1 MEDTSLKLT
10 PTDLYKIC
18 GFLGLDKSAFAQ
30 QLGVT
35 LAYLSRVLNGK
46 NKLTVNLENKAL
58 QLLEDYIRAQ
68 PKNLLVQIVR
78 DTSLQSLSTEERYS
92 MSFLRKALAGFSLE
106 ELSILRQNLRS
117 YKFELKYQLQKEMSE
132 VRESTN

>member
-132 VRESTN
+132 ITESKN